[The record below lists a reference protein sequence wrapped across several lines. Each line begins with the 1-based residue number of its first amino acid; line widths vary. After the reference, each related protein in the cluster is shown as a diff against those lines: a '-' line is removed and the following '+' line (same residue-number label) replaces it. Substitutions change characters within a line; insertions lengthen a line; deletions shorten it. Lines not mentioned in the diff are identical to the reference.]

1 MKIIDIKYKLLSN
14 KEIHYIKHYTAEVLM
29 NDIFNRD
36 YIFDIEFTIEQ
47 SAMNKKITVE
57 ILEDINYPITPVI
70 FAIKHWI
77 NKNIC
82 IQ

>member
-1 MKIIDIKYKLLSN
+1 
-14 KEIHYIKHYTAEVLM
+14 M